1 VYVTGLFERLGIADA
16 IRPRLKQI
24 QGEPVG
30 AVVARGEAQIGFQQ
44 MSELLPIKE
53 IEVVGPLPP
62 EVQRVTIFAAG
73 VAANSKQPDAARAYI
88 RYLASAAASAAV
100 AKTGLER

>member
-1 VYVTGLFERLGIADA
+1 MPASFGGVHPSLEFPPASLRQFDISPGDGS
-16 IRPRLKQI
+16 
-24 QGEPVG
+24 
-30 AVVARGEAQIGFQQ
+30 AVLAQHVEQDQEVARA
-44 MSELLPIKE
+44 S
-53 IEVVGPLPP
+53 IEDP
-62 EVQRVTIFAAG
+62 VQLAAG